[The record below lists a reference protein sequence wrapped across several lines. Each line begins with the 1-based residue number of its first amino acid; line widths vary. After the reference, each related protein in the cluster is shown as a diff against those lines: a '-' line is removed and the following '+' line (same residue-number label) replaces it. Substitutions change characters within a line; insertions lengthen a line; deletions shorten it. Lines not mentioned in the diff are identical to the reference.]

1 MQGTDYQCTKVKLDF
16 RERINFAV
24 SEFGYNSIYIWITAF
39 MAIFFTDYIGV
50 AATSVSLLML
60 VVRIFDA
67 INDPV
72 IGSLADRTHSKW
84 GRYRPWI
91 AIGGIVMSLLII
103 LLFAA
108 QPTWSMSV
116 KVGWMWVIYILIT
129 VASTACNMPY
139 GALNGVI
146 TSDTE
151 ERTKLSAIRMVF
163 ATIGSN
169 FTNLIAAT
177 LILFLSGTNHTANT
191 ARGYSLAVI
200 VSVIIGLPTIIWSA
214 VKSKER
220 VQPPPEQ
227 MKKGAKIPLG
237 KQMKCL
243 FGNKYALICLF
254 GQFMVGF
261 LAYGRMTIMA
271 YYFTYY
277 AGNFELY
284 SVTGIVGIATGI
296 IGSGF
301 VCPWLYRRF
310 RHKGYAL
317 TVGFGLSGLFYLP
330 IFWFVPQQIVFWVF
344 YALSNLFQT
353 AASALRYSC
362 DGDNADFAEYK
373 YGIRVDGFLSAF
385 ISLMLKAGGAVGP
398 AVLIAWLD
406 ALGYVPNMAQ
416 NASVLN
422 ALNLSM
428 SIIPAVLC
436 VICAIGYLLVY
447 DMDSQKHSE
456 IVNELE
462 KRRGIT

>member
-1 MQGTDYQCTKVKLDF
+1 MQGTEYQSTKVKLDF

-24 SEFGYNSIYIWITAF
+24 SEFGYNSIYIWISAF

-60 VVRIFDA
+60 GVRIFDA
-67 INDPV
+67 INDPI

-84 GRYRPWI
+84 GRYRPWV
-91 AIGGIVMSLLII
+91 AIGGTVMSLLII

-108 QPTWSMSV
+108 QPAWPMSV

-151 ERTKLSAIRMVF
+151 ERTKLAGVRMVF
-163 ATIGSN
+163 ANIGSN

-177 LILFLSGTNHTANT
+177 LILLLSGTNRTANS

-200 VSVIIGLPTIIWSA
+200 VSVVIGLPTIIWSA

-227 MKKGAKIPLG
+227 MKKGARIPLSQ
-237 KQMKCL
+237 QMKCL

-301 VCPWLYRRF
+301 VWQF

-317 TVGFGLSGLFYLP
+317 AIGFGLSGLFYIP
-330 IFWFVPQQIVFWVF
+330 IFWFIPQQIVFWVF
-344 YALSNLFQT
+344 YAFSNLFQT

-398 AVLIAWLD
+398 AILIAWLD
-406 ALGYVPNMAQ
+406 ALGYVPNITQ
-416 NASVLN
+416 NASVLT

-428 SIIPAVLC
+428 SIIPAILC

-447 DMDSQKHSE
+447 DMDSKKHSE